1 MTWSVIM
8 SYKPNFNDPRVIKKI
23 KTAVGFVGACF
34 SSTKPHQWSTRYMD
48 KFFGQ
53 QQHDLSKW
61 LRNELVICTNE
72 RYTMGTNHCK
82 EYIKNQTGYD
92 NLICSLRQSTSY
104 PSVSQVGTIVTD
116 WVKDEY
122 KTELETKN
130 FKYDDKSSRLWHPL
144 QRVRKEHKMVVF
156 SDSGL
161 KYQYDIE
168 CCAPTLIHQYSQMLD
183 DPMDLYLPA
192 LTSYIKDRK
201 TIREQ
206 IASEAEIPPEIA
218 KEIISALV
226 NGAQL
231 GMNYKSDIYKVLKGD
246 KARIEYL
253 KQNEYIQDLRNDM
266 KVCWSYIKQ
275 TLPVITHTDKNGR
288 IRTRPISSKQKA
300 GVYFDLERVVLNSVI
315 EYLKSTNNQY
325 FLEHDGWVCTNEINV
340 NELVKWVKVNTGYD
354 INLDWS
360 VI

>member
-1 MTWSVIM
+1 MTWSAIM
-8 SYKPNFNDPRVIKKI
+8 SYKPNFNDPRVVKKI

-34 SSTKPHQWSTRYMD
+34 SATKPHQWSTRYMD
-48 KFFGQ
+48 KHFGQ
-53 QQHDLSKW
+53 QQNDLSKW

-82 EYIKNQTGYD
+82 EYIKNSTGYN
-92 NLICSLRQSTSY
+92 NLVSLLIPSTSY
-104 PSVSQVGTIVTD
+104 PSVLQVGNLVTE

-122 KTELETKN
+122 KDELQSKDFNYT
-130 FKYDDKSSRLWHPL
+130 DKSSRLWHPL

-156 SDSGL
+156 SESGL

-192 LTSYIKDRK
+192 LTKYIKDRK
-201 TIREQ
+201 SIREQ
-206 IASEAEIPPEIA
+206 IASEADIPPEIA

-231 GMNYKSDIYKVLKGD
+231 GMNYKSDIYRVLKGD
-246 KARIEYL
+246 RARIEFL
-253 KQNEYIQDLRNDM
+253 KEHEYIKQLRADM

-275 TLPVITHTDKNGR
+275 TLPVITKPDKNGKL
-288 IRTRPISSKQKA
+288 RTRPVSSKQKA

-315 EYLKSTNNQY
+315 DYLKSTNNKY
-325 FLEHDGWVCTNEINV
+325 FLEHDGWVCTEEINTD
-340 NELVKWVKVNTGYD
+340 ELVKWVKVHTGYD
-354 INLDWS
+354 INLDK
-360 VI
+360 VVL